1 MADSGGSYSVSP
13 GTEMLMDIAMPP
25 LQGALDAGVRPSLSI
40 DAETNV
46 PTTMFA
52 QMQLCLAAQRV
63 ALTQRK
69 VQGEKELPKPI
80 SARDVIEFATI
91 EGAKACGLEA
101 KTGSLTPGKQ
111 ADIILL
117 RKNAIN
123 VLPVND
129 PLAAI
134 ALGMDGSNIDTVLV
148 AGQVK
153 KRDGKLVGVD
163 LKRVADLA
171 TQSRDY
177 LVSKVK
183 GG

>member
-1 MADSGGSYSVSP
+1 V
-13 GTEMLMDIAMPP
+13 
-25 LQGALDAGVRPSLSI
+25 
-40 DAETNV
+40 
-46 PTTMFA
+46 
-52 QMQLCLAAQRV
+52 
-63 ALTQRK
+63 
-69 VQGEKELPKPI
+69 
-80 SARDVIEFATI
+80 RDVIEFATI

-153 KRDGKLVGVD
+153 KRDGKLVGGD
-163 LKRVADLA
+163 MKRVADLA
-171 TQSRDY
+171 VQSRDY

-183 GG
+183 AG

>member
-1 MADSGGSYSVSP
+1 
-13 GTEMLMDIAMPP
+13 
-25 LQGALDAGVRPSLSI
+25 
-40 DAETNV
+40 
-46 PTTMFA
+46 MFA

-69 VQGEKELPKPI
+69 AQGEKEVPKPI
-80 SARDVIEFATI
+80 SAREVIEFATI
-91 EGAKACGLEA
+91 EGAKACGLEG

-111 ADIILL
+111 ADIVLL

-148 AGQVK
+148 AGQAK

-163 LKRVADLA
+163 MKRIADLA